1 MKIKITASA
10 ASQFKT
16 APKEHTI
23 YTCGYFVRDSRDGWT
38 YIVDF
43 PVILMSSDYETIFD
57 VYFESEDAVKNAAA

>member
-10 ASQFKT
+10 AGQFKT
-16 APKEHTI
+16 APKKHTI

-43 PVILMSSDYETIFD
+43 PELLMSSDYETIFD